1 MRELRGAH
9 PPRPVPEDPQRLSPD
24 QPVWE
29 VGGERSAAKEGHAAS
44 PGPGAG
50 PGPRPGLEPGRGTGR
65 RPGSRPGPGRL
76 TAIVLALGLFAAGT
90 AVGAAL
96 AGSSS
101 EPARPAT
108 AAATHVAPTSTA
120 APTTAPAHPVSPPAC
135 LSAIDD
141 ADAVISYLV
150 TNVRDQQ
157 LAATMERYRAAS
169 RACRRAR

>member
-1 MRELRGAH
+1 
-9 PPRPVPEDPQRLSPD
+9 
-24 QPVWE
+24 
-29 VGGERSAAKEGHAAS
+29 
-44 PGPGAG
+44 
-50 PGPRPGLEPGRGTGR
+50 
-65 RPGSRPGPGRL
+65 
-76 TAIVLALGLFAAGT
+76 VLALGLFAAGT